1 MPMLEIRRISVWSC
15 ARVCAFVTLFM
26 SLVLGGLYVLVA
38 SVMFGFSVFS
48 LTVLLTVLLTPVFS
62 ALSALVFGAC
72 LAFSYNTVVPRLIAP
87 LVLHVE
93 QTKPASLGGDR

>member
-26 SLVLGGLYVLVA
+26 SLVLGVLYMLVA

-48 LTVLLTVLLTPVFS
+48 LTVLLTPLFS

-93 QTKPASLGGDR
+93 QTEPASLGGDR

>member
-26 SLVLGGLYVLVA
+26 SLVLGVLYMLVA

-48 LTVLLTVLLTPVFS
+48 LTVLLTPLFS